1 MFRQILEGL
10 VHVHGNG
17 IIHRDLKPDNIF
29 IDSSNNVRL
38 GDFGLAR
45 PGDYQASSKPRSE
58 KVTNPNLTRSVGT
71 SLYVAPEVRS
81 SGIGNYNEKAD
92 VSYIRSLTDP
102 CPWLC
107 FTRRLLT
114 ISQMYSLGIILFE
127 MSYPLKTAMERAQV
141 LDGLR
146 NASSSLP
153 SAFEEPEKATQGEV
167 IQWLV
172 NHRPSERPSSV
183 ELLRS
188 GKVPV
193 QVEDETI
200 RTAIQAVSDTTSPYH
215 GRILNSLFNSPRQE
229 MGIKAYT
236 YDLAVGSKLDSD
248 ALLLQTL
255 IKDKLVDVFRRH
267 GAVETR
273 RPLLFPD
280 SGYYGNAAVRLLDS
294 SGALLQLPYDLTL
307 PNARLISKQ
316 NAPSSKSYSFG
327 DVYRE
332 SSGDSHPLSHGEV
345 DFDIV
350 SNDSFDLALR
360 EAEVIKVVDEVLDA
374 FPSLSSTQMC
384 YHINHGKL
392 LDMILTFSGIVE
404 EKWVTVKEIICKLNI
419 GQWTWAKVR
428 NELRAPAV
436 AVPSTSLDD
445 LMRFDFRDTY
455 DQAVDKLRL
464 LLQNTGE
471 LESIF
476 SHLQAVTTYLSR
488 FRVRRKVYLN
498 PLSSLNDKFYRGNM
512 SFQCLYDSKKKA
524 IFAAGGRYDQLIQD
538 QRPSARL
545 RNCHAVGFNLGWERL
560 FTSMIRYQKDA
571 SKTYLKKGEEE
582 PVDTWRT
589 RRCDVLVDSA
599 DTALL
604 RSTGIHIV
612 QELWANGIS
621 AELVIDANGSEEAA
635 HQQENEDSQHLWL
648 VLVKQDDNLKVRSLI
663 KKEDVELR
671 VSDLSIWLRGEIRDR
686 DRAEGKLMDRAR
698 LLRHSSH
705 PETLHLGGDREPDV
719 RILVRQSKPKKTN
732 RRNIVEDGICQPLL
746 IDISY

>member
-1 MFRQILEGL
+1 M
-10 VHVHGNG
+10 
-17 IIHRDLKPDNIF
+17 
-29 IDSSNNVRL
+29 
-38 GDFGLAR
+38 
-45 PGDYQASSKPRSE
+45 
-58 KVTNPNLTRSVGT
+58 
-71 SLYVAPEVRS
+71 
-81 SGIGNYNEKAD
+81 
-92 VSYIRSLTDP
+92 
-102 CPWLC
+102 
-107 FTRRLLT
+107 
-114 ISQMYSLGIILFE
+114 
-127 MSYPLKTAMERAQV
+127 KTAMERVQV
-141 LDGLR
+141 LEGLR
-146 NASSSLP
+146 NASYSLP

-167 IQWLV
+167 IRWLM
-172 NHRPSERPSSV
+172 NHKPSERPSSV

-200 RTAIQAVSDTTSPYH
+200 RTAIQAVSDSTSPYH
-215 GRILNSLFNSPRQE
+215 GRILKSLFNSSRLD

-236 YDLAVGSKLDSD
+236 YDLAIGSKLDSD

-255 IKDKLVDVFRRH
+255 VKEKLVDVFRRH

-307 PNARLISKQ
+307 PHARLISKQ
-316 NAPSSKSYSFG
+316 NALSSKSFSFG

-332 SSGDSHPLSHGEV
+332 SSSDSHPLSHGEV

-350 SNDSFDLALR
+350 SSDSFDLALR
-360 EAEVIKVVDEVLDA
+360 EAEVIKVVDEVLDT
-374 FPSLSSTQMC
+374 FPSLSSAQMC

-455 DQAVDKLRL
+455 DQAVERLRL
-464 LLQNTGE
+464 LLQNTKE

-476 SHLQAVTTYLSR
+476 SHLHAVTTYLSR
-488 FRVRRKVYLN
+488 FRVKRKVYLN

-524 IFAAGGRYDQLIQD
+524 VFAAGGRYDKLIQD

-545 RNCHAVGFNLGWERL
+545 KNCHAVGFNLGWERL
-560 FTSMIRYQKDA
+560 FTSMVRYQKGA
-571 SKTYLKKGEEE
+571 SKHYLRKGEEE
-582 PVDTWRT
+582 PVDAWRT

-599 DTALL
+599 DPAIL
-604 RSTGIHIV
+604 RSTGVQIV
-612 QELWANGIS
+612 QELWSNGIS

-635 HQQENEDSQHLWL
+635 HQQDTEDSQHLWII
-648 VLVKQDDNLKVRSLI
+648 LVKQDDNLKVRSLI
-663 KKEDVELR
+663 KKEDIELR
-671 VSDLSIWLRGEIRDR
+671 VSDLSTWLRGELRDR

-705 PETLHLGGDREPDV
+705 PEALHIGGDREPDV
-719 RILVRQSKPKKTN
+719 RILVRQSKSKKTN
-732 RRNIVEDGICQPLL
+732 RRNIIEDGICQRHLL
-746 IDISY
+746 DISY